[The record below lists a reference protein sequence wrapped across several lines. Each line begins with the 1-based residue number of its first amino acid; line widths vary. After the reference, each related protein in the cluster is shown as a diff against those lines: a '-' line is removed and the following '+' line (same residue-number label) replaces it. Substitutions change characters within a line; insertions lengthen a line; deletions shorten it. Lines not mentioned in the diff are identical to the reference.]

1 MVRVSTLVF
10 NANTVAVAG
19 LNLGSGIGSSTVSRH
34 DVYACP
40 HIMDNPGVTRCMWHP
55 YGGSTGIDIDVV
67 KEVVLRRGRCA
78 EREVDQG
85 PNKTSGP
92 WGAAGKPAKTQ
103 RPNQSSTTH
112 LNAMGQSC
120 TDEFEILNSLLR

>member
-1 MVRVSTLVF
+1 LGEIAVVRVSTLVF

-78 EREVDQG
+78 ERRTKQNFRPLG
-85 PNKTSGP
+85 SSGKTSENP
-92 WGAAGKPAKTQ
+92 TSEPV
-103 RPNQSSTTH
+103 
-112 LNAMGQSC
+112 
-120 TDEFEILNSLLR
+120 